1 MAPPGRQFGPSF
13 MKKKEEE
20 KFSLRGCRVPS
31 KAFFTAKHLTVF
43 GLFRIALSKRR
54 GEKQNYFGLSS
65 GFSFGIFVPL
75 AFSFAQLFSSHFLFW
90 FSLGRWIPSF
100 FAKKMPS
107 LFG

>member
-20 KFSLRGCRVPS
+20 KLSLRGCRVPS

-54 GEKQNYFGLSS
+54 GDKKRIEQRRAPFGGLPFR
-65 GFSFGIFVPL
+65 GAL
-75 AFSFAQLFSSHFLFW
+75 QKCLW
-90 FSLGRWIPSF
+90 
-100 FAKKMPS
+100 
-107 LFG
+107 